1 MSLAVKLSVLL
12 FKLLQE
18 YIGTS
23 SAVALFSLTI
33 AKNHGLQ
40 MMKCNCL
47 CNLLHGIIDRFCF

>member
-23 SAVALFSLTI
+23 SAVALFSVTI
-33 AKNHGLQ
+33 AKNQ
-40 MMKCNCL
+40 YRQIKVYQTNFTFSITMNTCE
-47 CNLLHGIIDRFCF
+47 